1 MTHGPSTAIESQE
14 ASLAGKRKLGSSS
27 SGLEITRD
35 LTPGPLKR
43 TKHPAYL
50 LPDLS
55 HVVALCD
62 ERIPFATL
70 ATHLT
75 RREILHQ
82 GVTVEAMGTG
92 IALKL
97 VSLPS
102 VEGVSREAMTD
113 LNRRL
118 LAATVRMQ
126 VKGSRAWMLEFI
138 FHGSPL
144 TSSSP
149 CEQGQR
155 FPVYLSYDIAT
166 ADEVCIIIS

>member
-1 MTHGPSTAIESQE
+1 M
-14 ASLAGKRKLGSSS
+14 
-27 SGLEITRD
+27 
-35 LTPGPLKR
+35 
-43 TKHPAYL
+43 
-50 LPDLS
+50 
-55 HVVALCD
+55 ALCD

-82 GVTVEAMGTG
+82 GVTVEALGAG
-92 IALKL
+92 LALKL
-97 VSLPS
+97 VCLPS
-102 VEGVSREAMTD
+102 VEGVSREAMAD

-144 TSSSP
+144 TSASP
-149 CEQGQR
+149 CEQGRR

-166 ADEVCIIIS
+166 ADEVCVIILNLKRKKKINI